1 MNSAPNTTNF
11 AMVGLGRMGA
21 NIVRRLAK
29 HGINSTVF
37 DLSPEA
43 VAALGAE
50 GATTTSSIAITDCP

>member
-1 MNSAPNTTNF
+1 MSSAPNTTNF

-21 NIVRRLAK
+21 NIVRRLAT

-50 GATTTSSIAITDCP
+50 GAITSS